1 MIRRAALILTLA
13 GLLAVALLAGRLTLL
28 LVAIIVA
35 IAAAGEMYRLLR
47 AQGVMPSAPVG
58 LAGILALLIVAYVRG
73 ERAPATFPAVVAA
86 TLGMAFAVMLMRLD
100 RVNVTRAVAFTLIPV
115 LTVGL
120 LGAYVIA
127 LRSAAGGFRL
137 AWVFALMAAGSE
149 LGAAILTWVSRRRD
163 LTPRARRT
171 WEHYTGAGIGALL
184 AAVVAA
190 LTASPPFTW
199 TRAIVLAV
207 LVAASAATGALVWAM
222 VEDDLSRPQQGAERG
237 GRARAVVL
245 RRIDGVLLAAPV
257 FFYAFRVLAR

>member
-1 MIRRAALILTLA
+1 MIRRAALTLA
-13 GLLAVALLAGRLTLL
+13 IAALLAVALLAGRLALL

-35 IAAAGEMYRLLR
+35 IAAAGELYRLLR
-47 AQGVMPSAPVG
+47 AQGPMPSAPVG
-58 LAGILALLIVAYVRG
+58 LAGIVALLVVAYVRG
-73 ERAPATFPAVVAA
+73 EHAPGDFPVVVAA

-127 LRSAAGGFRL
+127 LRSARNGFRL
-137 AWVFALMAAGSE
+137 AWVFTLMAVGGE
-149 LGAAILTWVSRRRD
+149 LGAAILTWIFGRGA

-171 WEHYTGAGIGALL
+171 WEHYTGAGVGALL

-199 TRAIVLAV
+199 MRAIILAV
-207 LVAASAATGALVWAM
+207 LVAASAATGDLVWAM
-222 VEDDLSRPQQGAERG
+222 VEEDLTRPKDGSR
-237 GRARAVVL
+237 RARAVVL
-245 RRIDGVLLAAPV
+245 RHIDGVLLSAPV

>member
-1 MIRRAALILTLA
+1 MIRRAALTLA
-13 GLLAVALLAGRLTLL
+13 IASLLAAALLAGRLALL

-35 IAAAGEMYRLLR
+35 IAAAGELYRLLR

-73 ERAPATFPAVVAA
+73 ERAPGSFPVVVAA

-127 LRSAAGGFRL
+127 LRSARNGFRL
-137 AWVFALMAAGSE
+137 AWVFTLMAVGSA
-149 LGAAILTWVSRRRD
+149 LGAATLTWIFRRGA

-171 WEHYTGAGIGALL
+171 WEHYAGAGVGAVL

-199 TRAIVLAV
+199 MRAIILAV
-207 LVAASAATGALVWAM
+207 LVAASAATGDLVWAM
-222 VEDDLSRPQQGAERG
+222 VEEDLTRPEAGSR
-237 GRARAVVL
+237 RARAVVL
-245 RRIDGVLLAAPV
+245 RRIDGVLLSAPV